1 MKRSVHFQSRIISLQ
16 LILQVVVVGASDTL
30 SNLFQVLRQ
39 LLLPFPCMHVFSLR
53 IHCNMAFHRLHTF
66 VPCPNGKEFLKGNLF
81 LCTYILLRC
90 SSEFTSTV
98 ATTHKEI
105 IMWQRITYT
114 LFYRKIFQPGCFSII
129 HQILPFIFPFNF
141 LNRFLNPVDFQ

>member
-16 LILQVVVVGASDTL
+16 LILQVVVVDASDTL

-39 LLLPFPCMHVFSLR
+39 LLLPFLCMRVFSLR

-114 LFYRKIFQPGCFSII
+114 LFYRKHFSARMFLSNSSNTSFHFSFQFS
-129 HQILPFIFPFNF
+129 
-141 LNRFLNPVDFQ
+141 